1 MTAADLTVFVSI
13 AAAVVAWALA
23 EILRSP
29 TFWAAGALLA
39 LIHSVAAFGQ
49 FYGWSHETARVMTAR
64 QTAEATGIDFDG
76 GIYVNYALVA
86 VWLLDACWWC
96 GFPRSY
102 AARPRPISWAV
113 RGFIFFIMLN
123 GSIVFADGWARLLGL
138 AAVGSVIASF
148 VWHSLRGTASQPAIK
163 SQHT

>member
-23 EILRSP
+23 EILRSL

-64 QTAEATGIDFDG
+64 QTAEATGIDFGG
-76 GIYVNYALVA
+76 GIYVNYVFVA
-86 VWLLDACWWC
+86 VWLLDAIWWC
-96 GFPRSY
+96 AFPRGY
-102 AARPRPISWAV
+102 AARPRPISWAIH
-113 RGFIFFIMLN
+113 GFIFFIVLN
-123 GSIVFADGWARLLGL
+123 GSFVFADGWARLLGG
-138 AAVGSVIASF
+138 AAVGSVVTSC
-148 VWHSLRGTASQPAIK
+148 VWRLLRQTASQPAIE
-163 SQHT
+163 SQRS